1 MRRIP
6 GRRAPRCRSRR
17 NCQTKAVPG
26 RWPLA
31 AAFGVGVQLA
41 SAFGANVVPAVGRL
55 NVPGMLAAALAF
67 PSGVHSDYAV
77 LYLVLAAALNIAF
90 YASVFVGLLRLLQI
104 IDQKR

>member
-1 MRRIP
+1 
-6 GRRAPRCRSRR
+6 
-17 NCQTKAVPG
+17 
-26 RWPLA
+26 
-31 AAFGVGVQLA
+31 
-41 SAFGANVVPAVGRL
+41 
-55 NVPGMLAAALAF
+55 MLAAALAF